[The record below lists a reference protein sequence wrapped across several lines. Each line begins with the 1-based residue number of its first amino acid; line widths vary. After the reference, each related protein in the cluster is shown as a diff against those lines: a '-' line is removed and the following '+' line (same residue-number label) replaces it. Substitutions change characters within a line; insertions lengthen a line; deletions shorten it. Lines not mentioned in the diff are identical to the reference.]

1 MKKNRFLKVLG
12 LSALSMTILCFPL
25 FPVAW
30 AAEDGAKFA
39 DQFLKKIPIPAIDP
53 NLTLEQAKQVQADFV
68 KALMPHF
75 GEGVGYKA
83 GLTNPA
89 VQKVFGVSHPVRGTL
104 LKNMILKNG
113 SEVPADFG
121 AAPLYEGDFILR
133 VGSERIN
140 EAGTPEEALKSIDAA
155 IPFIEL
161 PDLAFAKGVKING
174 PALVA
179 ANVGARFGI
188 AGDPIP
194 VEASKEW
201 MDRLKNFKL
210 QILDEKGTVLTEGM
224 GSALMDHPLNAVLW
238 IRDSLKA
245 EGKQLKKGDLL
256 SLGSL
261 SKLTPP
267 SPNTVVRAKFIDLDP
282 RGPVEIS
289 VRFK

>member
-1 MKKNRFLKVLG
+1 MKKNEFLKALR
-12 LSALSMTILCFPL
+12 LSALFATILSFLL
-25 FPVAW
+25 FPIAW
-30 AAEDGAKFA
+30 AVEDGAKLA
-39 DQFLKKIPIPAIDP
+39 DQCLKKIPIAAIDP
-53 NLTLEQAKQVQADFV
+53 NLTLEQAVKVQADFV
-68 KALMPHF
+68 QALIPPF
-75 GEGVGYKA
+75 GGAVGYKA

-104 LKNMILKNG
+104 LKNMILKSG
-113 SEVPADFG
+113 SEVPADYG
-121 AAPLYEGDFILR
+121 AVPVYEGDFILR
-133 VGSERIN
+133 VGSDRIN

-161 PDLAFAKGVKING
+161 PDLAFAKGVKVNG

-179 ANVGARFGI
+179 MNVGARYGI
-188 AGDPIP
+188 VGDPIP
-194 VEASKEW
+194 VKASKEW

-210 QILDEKGTVLTEGM
+210 QILDEKGTVLGENQ
-224 GSALMDHPLNAVLW
+224 GSALMEHPLNVVLW

-245 EGKQLKKGDLL
+245 EGKKLKKGDLL

-267 SPNTVVRAKFIDLDP
+267 APNTVVRAKFIDLDI